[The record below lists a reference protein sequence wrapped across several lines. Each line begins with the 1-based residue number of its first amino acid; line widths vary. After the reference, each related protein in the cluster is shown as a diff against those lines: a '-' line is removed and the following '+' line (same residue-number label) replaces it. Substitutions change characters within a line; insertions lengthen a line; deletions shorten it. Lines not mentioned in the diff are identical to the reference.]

1 MFENIRRRVMSEIFL
16 APSVVMPIVAGAS
29 AWILSWAAGGVGIL
43 NLVGLAGVLG
53 GIGWMAT
60 RAIFLTDKITAE
72 TLREIKQKQKDEENR
87 ELDQL
92 QRKLRKDGDHR
103 TQDYLLLLRTA
114 KDDFEEATS
123 QPGVE
128 KRSAEVVQQVRQLFA
143 AAIVQLQRTYK
154 YWELS
159 ERLVGSERD
168 LILDQREKLV
178 NEIKETVDHV
188 QDVTKQYIE
197 LMTREQ
203 QVDLSQLRDEL
214 DTSLRVAKRT
224 EERMREIESK
234 PDYESFLK
242 E

>member
-1 MFENIRRRVMSEIFL
+1 MSEIFL

-29 AWILSWAAGGVGIL
+29 AWILSWAAGGVGML
-43 NLVGLAGVLG
+43 NLVGLVGFLG

-60 RAIFLTDKITAE
+60 RAIFLTDKITE
-72 TLREIKQKQKDEENR
+72 STLRELKQKQKDEENR
-87 ELDQL
+87 ELDNL

-103 TQDYLLLLRTA
+103 TQDYLLLLRSL
-114 KDDFEEATS
+114 KDDFEEVTG

-143 AAIVQLQRTYK
+143 AAIVQLERTYK
-154 YWELS
+154 YWQLS
-159 ERLVGSERD
+159 ERLIGDERD
-168 LILDQREKLV
+168 QIIDQREKLID
-178 NEIKETVDHV
+178 EIKATVDHLKN
-188 QDVTKQYIE
+188 VTKQYSE

-214 DTSLRVAKRT
+214 DTSLRIAKRT